1 MKVLLGID
9 GTEDS
14 LRALPRTIE
23 RTAEAGDDLTIAI
36 LDHSGNDRDP
46 DELYRRA
53 SEALEESP
61 IDAPIRRVSGDP
73 GSRLVDIAEDV
84 DALLVSDE
92 VYDHFDHSGRFASA
106 LGVDSPHR
114 AVTTAFSKSFAITGF
129 RVGYAVFPPALADR
143 ARTRHMLTN
152 VTGSRPAQ
160 YAVLEALRTTDPDYY
175 ADVRATLRERIDR
188 FTDALDDIGADY
200 TDPEGAFYV
209 LARFPDFPGTM
220 ANVER
225 LIEEAG
231 VAGMPGET
239 FGSREEWIRFA
250 LVTPRADE
258 AAERLAAFF

>member
-1 MKVLLGID
+1 VPVEAD
-9 GTEDS
+9 GHLDPAAVREAASQETACIVVNTPNNPTGAVYDAETM
-14 LRALPRTIE
+14 RAL
-23 RTAEAGDDLTIAI
+23 
-36 LDHSGNDRDP
+36 
-46 DELYRRA
+46 
-53 SEALEESP
+53 
-61 IDAPIRRVSGDP
+61 
-73 GSRLVDIAEDV
+73 VDVAEDV

-92 VYDHFDHSGRFASA
+92 VYDHFDYSGRFASA
-106 LGVDSPHR
+106 LGVDSAHR

-129 RVGYAVFPPALADR
+129 RVGYAVFPPAIADR

-160 YAVLEALRTTDPDYY
+160 YAVLNALRTTTPDYY
-175 ADVRATLRERIDR
+175 ADVRATLRDRIGR

-220 ANVER
+220 ANVEC

-258 AAERLAAFF
+258 AAQRLAAFF